1 LTDRRRLEYGVWRR
15 CWIVTIVVVVVCGGG
30 EVWNSF
36 PPRRGFEFNFS
47 KVSRQ
52 DEQAKLIRQKFGMT
66 MTN

>member
-1 LTDRRRLEYGVWRR
+1 
-15 CWIVTIVVVVVCGGG
+15 VVVVVCGGG